1 MAHVNLLK
9 QVKIDDRWVLRSIPK
24 KANGQRDWSALP
36 DGSYFI
42 ELREK
47 GKRRRLPAGATVAQ
61 ALEVQRRKHAEL
73 EAVAFG
79 IIVPRPRTEDQ
90 PKPVLIDGL
99 IDRYLDQIETLKKPN
114 TFRKYNAVLKRF
126 AKHFAGRTLEAVSV
140 EDLNDFIVTL
150 KKGGMSANTVLH
162 NVIIIAQFCKRN
174 GRSGITRQVQLPER
188 ISSLPREYT
197 QEELAKF
204 LAACDDSEVAL
215 FSTFLF
221 TGFRE
226 QEVMYLVLAGC
237 EPALADHPGDC
248 QARSRTFSRSAGKR
262 GRSPCRS
269 DLANIL
275 ERHPQTNGSAFMFPS
290 PTGNRE
296 QNMLRLCKA
305 VAERAGLDP
314 EEFDLKTFRSTYAT
328 RMLRQGFDVR
338 TVQTGWGTSRWR
350 RRCAIWFPQPMCM
363 IVWMRSKSRESLD
376 LRFPRRRRAV
386 NAYSWPHRRRCG
398 DRLVLVLVGC
408 PR

>member
-9 QVKIDDRWVLRSIPK
+9 QVKIDDRWLLRSIPK

-36 DGSYFI
+36 DGNYFI
-42 ELREK
+42 EFREK

-61 ALEVQRRKHAEL
+61 ALEVQRRKQAEL
-73 EAVAFG
+73 EAIAFG
-79 IIVPRPRTEDQ
+79 IIVPRPRPEDL

-126 AKHFAGRTLEAVSV
+126 AKHFADRTLDAVSV
-140 EDLNDFIVTL
+140 EDLNDFIVKL
-150 KKGGMSANTVLH
+150 KKGGMSPNTVLH

-197 QEELAKF
+197 QEELTKF
-204 LAACDDSEVAL
+204 LAACVDSEVAL
-215 FSTFLF
+215 FSTFLL

-226 QEVMYLVLAGC
+226 QEVMYLSWPDVNQRL
-237 EPALADHPGDC
+237 
-248 QARSRTFSRSAGKR
+248 RTIRVTAKPDLGFFPKR
-262 GRSPCRS
+262 WEERKVPVPVR
-269 DLANIL
+269 LANIL
-275 ERHPQTNGSAFMFPS
+275 ERHPQMNGSVFMFPS

-296 QNMLRLCKA
+296 QNMLRLCKV

-314 EEFDLKTFRSTYAT
+314 TGFDLKTFRSTYAT

-338 TVQTGWGTSRWR
+338 TVQD
-350 RRCAIWFPQPMCM
+350 
-363 IVWMRSKSRESLD
+363 WMGHKSLETTMRYLVPATD
-376 LRFPRRRRAV
+376 V
-386 NAYSWPHRRRCG
+386 H
-398 DRLVLVLVGC
+398 DRLDEIEIPGINESGVPKKAPGSERLLVA
-408 PR
+408 PQRKMRR